1 MRKCVSI
8 LVVAGLGSLVFAIC
22 LIIIGCAAATK
33 VESIPITSN
42 NEEKKGFFNLAGK
55 WGTMPTKQG
64 YAVVEIIQE
73 GNEIKGY
80 WRSFPSDFQNTRCA
94 KDTIFFEGRIKEN
107 KVQGNR
113 YPCMGSTETL
123 VMEILE
129 GGDLLSMEVKVM
141 TTGEKA
147 QIKLKRIK

>member
-1 MRKCVSI
+1 MRKYVSI
-8 LVVAGLGSLVFAIC
+8 LVVTGLASLVLAIC
-22 LIIIGCAAATK
+22 LIIIGCATATK
-33 VESIPITSN
+33 VESVPITSN
-42 NEEKKGFFNLAGK
+42 MEEKKLFNLAGK

-64 YAVVEIIQE
+64 YAILEIIQG

-80 WRSFPSDFQNTRCA
+80 WRSFPSDFPNTRCA

-141 TTGEKA
+141 ATGEKA